1 MKRQLFSP
9 SYLAILL
16 LISYISVQAQSTG
29 KIEGLVTD
37 KTTGAPLEGAQ
48 VHVEGTGLGN
58 ISGPGGKFF
67 VLNVPPGLREVT
79 FSFTGYSPVRVEGI
93 RIQAGHTATVNTV
106 LETQVFELEAIVF
119 EAETEPLIP
128 RDNVQTKQRLPND
141 FSSSMPV
148 NNVDDA
154 LGLKA
159 GVVQDPGGKFS
170 IRGGRVGEE
179 AVYVDGILVKAYGE
193 QAYASDRISSDN
205 TPLVIGKN
213 AVEEVNVITGGFNA
227 EYGQAQ
233 SGVINII
240 SREGSTEYSGSVQF
254 ISDALMPESSDY
266 GYNELSASFGGPV
279 SLPGAANFYT
289 SMELKGMADATPS
302 YDAGFRGIDSNFLGR
317 LNGYLETLGFYDAN
331 SVTAQRVGFL
341 DANSALEGIQQLDR
355 YSFANVSWADVDGLP
370 GERIFT
376 PGDSYESGERI
387 ISEDG
392 VYENPQQAR
401 LPGNA
406 ADIYSLSGKFTWYI
420 GSRVKLLTSYQGSRN
435 QRQYYQH
442 ANLFNAPERRNSAER
457 VATTNLIG
465 GLDWTVSQDASH
477 SANLIFRA
485 NYYHTTQNGGALTVS
500 SYDRST
506 IMGAFGFSSLE
517 FVSEGR
523 TAYDDIYQVGEGYEP
538 EGDIYPTY
546 NSGYFNPFAST
557 FTPLPGQRGQE
568 NVSNPQQLFNESGL
582 PLRLRNDEEERITLK
597 ADFDTQLNPENR
609 AKFGVELQEMSVS
622 SRNFFYVG
630 GPLQDSW
637 EVDPT
642 IVAAYAQNRLDL
654 GDLVL
659 DAGVRLDYFDPAA
672 SFPTVIGEALPDDP
686 RYAADKQLKVSPR
699 VEVGFPVTEKTQ
711 LRLSYGVFAQVPS
724 LADYYSLSG
733 RDIQQDLASDNVN
746 NYFGNG
752 QLDMPQTT
760 AFEAGISW
768 ILSDEM
774 YLDFVG
780 YNRDIRGNIAYRWL
794 TPGQLLDLGGVSDR
808 DNTRFGKNLFV
819 ATNQDHGN
827 IKGFDLSLNK
837 RMSNFWS
844 MYASYSLGFARTS
857 ASDPQEFARAYGK
870 QIIRDPI
877 SGRDTNPDPPS
888 EQTPTDYD
896 QTHTLNLQLNFE
908 IPGDFYGDYWWGRA
922 LANSGASL
930 NWHYHTGRP
939 YTIVDIDGELAT
951 SENNQGRT
959 ASVQYTNL
967 RITRRFTIAGSNRL
981 SLFAEVMNLF
991 NRKNI
996 NSLMVNPTTGKV
1008 GVDAYLL
1015 TELQQEIAGFTRMPE
1030 SLTVQEVADQSP
1042 EFSSNPAERLI
1053 IASVRD
1059 LDGDGLVEFP
1069 ETYALQLAALL
1080 ASTDNPRAYMQ
1091 PRQIRIGLRYNY

>member
-1 MKRQLFSP
+1 MNKKIFSP
-9 SYLAILL
+9 LYLVIILL
-16 LISYISVQAQSTG
+16 AGVPSIHAQSTG
-29 KIEGLVTD
+29 KIEGVITD
-37 KTTGAPLEGAQ
+37 KATGSPLEGAQ

-67 VLNVPPGLREVT
+67 ILNVPPGLRAVT
-79 FSFTGYSPVRVEGI
+79 FSYTGYSLVRVEGL
-93 RIQAGHTATVNTV
+93 RIQAGHTATVNAE
-106 LETQVFELEAIVF
+106 LETQVIELEAIVF
-119 EAETEPLIP
+119 EAESEPLLP
-128 RDNVQTKQRLPND
+128 RDNVQTKQRLPSD

-148 NNVDDA
+148 DNVNDA
-154 LGLKA
+154 LALKA

-170 IRGGRVGEE
+170 IRGGRVGKE
-179 AVYVDGILVKAYGE
+179 AVYIDGILVRAYGE
-193 QAYASDRISSDN
+193 QAYASERITSDN

-240 SREGSTEYSGSVQF
+240 SREGSAEYSGSVQF
-254 ISDALMPESSDY
+254 VSDALMPSSADY
-266 GYNELSASFGGPV
+266 GYNELSAGFGGPV

-289 SMELKGMADATPS
+289 SLELKGMADATPS
-302 YDAGFRGIDSNFLGR
+302 YDAGFRGIDENFLGR
-317 LNGYLETLGFYDAN
+317 LNGYLETLGFYDPG
-331 SVTAQRVGFL
+331 SVTAQRVGYL
-341 DANSALEGIQQLDR
+341 DANSILEGIQHLDR
-355 YSFANVSWADVDGLP
+355 YSFANVSWAEVDGLP
-370 GERIFT
+370 SERIFT
-376 PGDSYESGERI
+376 PGDSYENGERI

-392 VYENPQQAR
+392 VYQNPQEAR
-401 LPGNA
+401 LPGNDG
-406 ADIYSLSGKFTWYI
+406 DIYSISGKFTWYP
-420 GSRVKLLTSYQGSRN
+420 SSTVRLLTSYQGSRN

-485 NYYHTTQNGGALTVS
+485 NYYRTTQDGGALSAS
-500 SYDRST
+500 SWDRST

-517 FVSEGR
+517 FIDEGR
-523 TAYDDIYQVGEGYEP
+523 ATYDDIYQVGEGYEP
-538 EGDIYPTY
+538 EGNTYPTY

-557 FTPLPGQRGQE
+557 FTPLPGQRGQD
-568 NVSNPQQLFNESGL
+568 NIANPQQLFNESGL

-597 ADFDTQLNPENR
+597 ADFDTQINPENR
-609 AKFGVELQEMSVS
+609 AKFGIELQDMSVS

-637 EVDPT
+637 TIEPT
-642 IVAAYAQNRLDL
+642 IIATYAQNRLDL

-659 DAGVRLDYFDPAA
+659 DTGIRLDYFDPAA
-672 SFPTVIGEALPDDP
+672 SFPSVIGEALPDDP
-686 RYAADKQLKVSPR
+686 RYQADKQLKVSPR
-699 VEVGFPVTEKTQ
+699 VEVGFPVTESTQ

-724 LADYYSLSG
+724 LADYYSLSS

-752 QLDMPQTT
+752 HLDMPQTT
-760 AFEAGISW
+760 AFEAGLSW
-768 ILSDEM
+768 LLNDEM

-780 YNRDIRGNIAYRWL
+780 FNRDIRGNIAYRWL
-794 TPGQLLDLGGVSDR
+794 TPEQLLDLGGITDR
-808 DNTRFGKNLFV
+808 TSTRFGQNLFV

-827 IKGFDLSLNK
+827 IKGFDLSFNR
-837 RMSNFWS
+837 RMANYWS
-844 MYASYSLGFARTS
+844 MYASYSLSFARTS

-870 QIIRDPI
+870 QIIRDPV

-888 EQTPTDYD
+888 EQTPTDND

-908 IPGDFYGDYWWGRA
+908 IPGDFQTDYWWGRA
-922 LANSGASL
+922 LSNSGAYL
-930 NWHYHTGRP
+930 NWHYNSGRP
-939 YTIVDIDGELAT
+939 YTIVNIDGELAT
-951 SENNQGRT
+951 GENNRGRT

-967 RITRRFTIAGSNRL
+967 RITRRFSIAGNKKL
-981 SLFAEVMNLF
+981 SVFAEVMNLF
-991 NRKNI
+991 NRKNF
-996 NSLMVNPTTGKV
+996 NSLMVNPTTGQT

-1015 TELQQEIAGFTRMPE
+1015 TELQDEISGFTRMPE
-1030 SLTVQEVADQSP
+1030 SRTVQEEADQSM
-1042 EFSSNPAERLI
+1042 EFSDDPAERRM

-1069 ETYALQLAALL
+1069 ETYALELAALL
-1080 ASTDNPRAYMQ
+1080 ASMDSPRAYLR
-1091 PRQIRIGLRYNY
+1091 PREFRIGLRYNF